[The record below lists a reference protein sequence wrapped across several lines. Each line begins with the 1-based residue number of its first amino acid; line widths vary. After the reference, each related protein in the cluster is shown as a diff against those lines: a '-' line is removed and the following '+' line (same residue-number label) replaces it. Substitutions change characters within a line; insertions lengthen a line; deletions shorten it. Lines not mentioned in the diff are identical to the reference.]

1 LACREGRGVGVVLIS
16 SRGAVFEQ
24 SVHLEYFYTNNQAE
38 YEVILLDM
46 QILSSMSIK
55 HVKTFG
61 ESLLVVQ

>member
-1 LACREGRGVGVVLIS
+1 LACREGQGVGVVLIS